1 MKQKLTKQSPSS
13 RRRWP
18 AVLLT
23 LICCLA
29 VLAVTLLSPIWFN
42 VWADKLNN
50 RTVHVSSIADEP
62 AALSCAQRLDV
73 YQSYRQTSVYNL
85 DTTNVSESEA
95 ILEASLKEVEV
106 LHQITGLP
114 CFDLDVVSWAR
125 ATPGF
130 SYDTGKVPPGHNYLF
145 DNSTGYGA
153 AGWEFMLFPD
163 GDNSRGIDLHF
174 DQESGQ
180 IVEYIYYTQDQDFFM
195 APNFVRN
202 LAGGL
207 AKYWH
212 MDVLDVQEMEGESSS
227 SLSPG
232 GILFEDAQGNQVVV
246 VVIGDY
252 LGLSINAYEP
262 EETVL
267 KFPGCLK

>member
-1 MKQKLTKQSPSS
+1 MKQKITKQSPSS

-29 VLAVTLLSPIWFN
+29 VLTVALLSPVWFN

-50 RTVHVSSIADEP
+50 RTVHVSSITDES

-114 CFDLDVVSWAR
+114 CFALAMGRQAGNLCSFPT
-125 ATPGF
+125 ATI
-130 SYDTGKVPPGHNYLF
+130 L
-145 DNSTGYGA
+145 
-153 AGWEFMLFPD
+153 
-163 GDNSRGIDLHF
+163 
-174 DQESGQ
+174 
-180 IVEYIYYTQDQDFFM
+180 
-195 APNFVRN
+195 
-202 LAGGL
+202 
-207 AKYWH
+207 
-212 MDVLDVQEMEGESSS
+212 GESTCILTKKADKLWSIS
-227 SLSPG
+227 TIPRIRIFSWRQTLCEIWPAAWQNIGIWTYWMFRRWKVSPAV
-232 GILFEDAQGNQVVV
+232 LFLPAAFYFKMPKE
-246 VVIGDY
+246 IR
-252 LGLSINAYEP
+252 L
-262 EETVL
+262 
-267 KFPGCLK
+267 

>member
-1 MKQKLTKQSPSS
+1 
-13 RRRWP
+13 
-18 AVLLT
+18 
-23 LICCLA
+23 
-29 VLAVTLLSPIWFN
+29 
-42 VWADKLNN
+42 
-50 RTVHVSSIADEP
+50 
-62 AALSCAQRLDV
+62 
-73 YQSYRQTSVYNL
+73 
-85 DTTNVSESEA
+85 
-95 ILEASLKEVEV
+95 
-106 LHQITGLP
+106 
-114 CFDLDVVSWAR
+114 
-125 ATPGF
+125 
-130 SYDTGKVPPGHNYLF
+130 
-145 DNSTGYGA
+145 
-153 AGWEFMLFPD
+153 
-163 GDNSRGIDLHF
+163 
-174 DQESGQ
+174 
-180 IVEYIYYTQDQDFFM
+180 M

-232 GILFEDAQGNQVVV
+232 GILFQDAQGNQVVV